1 MENFGILS
9 LAPAVVAVAL
19 AFITRDALISLLI
32 GIAVGIFVTGG
43 NVLTGFVSLCE
54 RALGNADFIWIMLI
68 EVFIGIMVAYFQK
81 SGAIDAFTN
90 SISKFNLKRRG
101 VQIVAWLLGVF
112 IFFSD
117 YFSILFVGNVMRG
130 VTDKAKV
137 SREKLAYICDSTA
150 APKGT
155 MIPFGAW
162 GVYMAGLLVG
172 IGSIADIDIAQNV
185 VFHMVA
191 YNFYGILAIAMV
203 GLFAIGIIPDYG
215 PMRRAEDRAFK
226 EGKVIADGAT
236 PMLSNELD
244 NIKPNNGVK
253 SSLFIDFIFP
263 VLLIIGITIGT
274 YAATGSAKILESFVC
289 AVAFQF
295 VVMIVRKMATVAE
308 LISVA
313 TEGIK
318 SVISAILIL
327 AMAHCLNELSKELG
341 TANYVISVTRNW
353 VTPTIIIVL
362 TFSICAFIGFFT
374 GSSWGTYAIVTPICM
389 PLAFE
394 LTGGAIT
401 PLIYAAVA
409 AIMGGGC
416 FGDHCSPLSDTT
428 ILSSLAAGS
437 DHIDHVKTQIPYAIS
452 AAAISAVGYIIVG
465 LTA

>member
-1 MENFGILS
+1 
-9 LAPAVVAVAL
+9 
-19 AFITRDALISLLI
+19 
-32 GIAVGIFVTGG
+32 
-43 NVLTGFVSLCE
+43 
-54 RALGNADFIWIMLI
+54 
-68 EVFIGIMVAYFQK
+68 
-81 SGAIDAFTN
+81 
-90 SISKFNLKRRG
+90 
-101 VQIVAWLLGVF
+101 
-112 IFFSD
+112 
-117 YFSILFVGNVMRG
+117 
-130 VTDKAKV
+130 
-137 SREKLAYICDSTA
+137 
-150 APKGT
+150 
-155 MIPFGAW
+155 
-162 GVYMAGLLVG
+162 MAGLLVG

-203 GLFAIGIIPDYG
+203 GLFAIGIPDYG

-318 SVISAILIL
+318 SVISAVLIL
-327 AMAHCLNELSKELG
+327 AMAYCLNELSKELG